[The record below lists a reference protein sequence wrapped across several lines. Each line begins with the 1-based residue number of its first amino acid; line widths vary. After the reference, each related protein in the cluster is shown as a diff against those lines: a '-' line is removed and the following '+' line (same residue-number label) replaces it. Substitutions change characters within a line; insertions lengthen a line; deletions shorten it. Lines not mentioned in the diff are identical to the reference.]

1 MKKHHLILLLP
12 LVAIFAACSSTPA
25 SRIARRQ
32 SAFDS
37 WPVEVREQ
45 VSAGRVALGFTA
57 EQVRVALGEPD
68 RVFVRTTGSGDSE
81 VWTWRELGPQLGLGV
96 GVGMGTSGAAGGGS
110 LGLGLEGYDYRE
122 AVRIVIDHGKVSAIE
137 MRRR

>member
-1 MKKHHLILLLP
+1 MNKFRLILLLP

-37 WPVEVREQ
+37 WPLEVREQ

-81 VWTWRELGPQLGLGV
+81 VWTWRELGPQFGISVGAGGPPVSGAIGLGF
-96 GVGMGTSGAAGGGS
+96 
-110 LGLGLEGYDYRE
+110 ENYDYRD
-122 AVRIVIDHGKVSAIE
+122 AVRVVFDQGMVAAIE
-137 MRRR
+137 TRRR